1 MIGAENIRMVRT
13 FRREVLQ
20 SIRRESIRRE
30 SIRRAITVGVPC
42 ASRTASITC
51 QALL

>member
-20 SIRRESIRRE
+20 SIRRE